1 MDDSRDFDLD
11 QMMDR
16 IRSNV
21 HDQRRQE
28 EAGPAPSNERPVADY
43 AEQQRDISTLH
54 AAYDISGSPMKL
66 DRKVLGRVLK
76 RAVSFVNELLWP
88 TLRRQSE
95 YNAANTRLTDFL
107 KRQAEWLAPDYVE
120 FRDQTKRTLA
130 ADRAQ
135 FKAQLEAAYQ
145 RFAKLHTDDSAMRGQ
160 ALSELAQRVGAGERL
175 DRDYQR
181 QLQTLEMLE
190 RRGAELRQQLDSY
203 SGAMRELVQR
213 VEALAQQ
220 HQLLEQHERRL
231 DALDSGQ
238 AQFTQSFEA
247 MRQAQAKNE
256 SQAHNRDQEL
266 QAMRMR
272 LSRAERRLRQ
282 IGVVDNGRA
291 VAALAEPPAPP
302 LALAE
307 IDYAGFEDL
316 LRNSE
321 TIRNKQRGYLTY
333 FTGSGPVIDVGCGRG
348 EFLELM
354 REAGIDWDWT
364 STLT

>member
-175 DRDYQR
+175 DRDY
-181 QLQTLEMLE
+181 
-190 RRGAELRQQLDSY
+190 
-203 SGAMRELVQR
+203 
-213 VEALAQQ
+213 
-220 HQLLEQHERRL
+220 
-231 DALDSGQ
+231 
-238 AQFTQSFEA
+238 
-247 MRQAQAKNE
+247 
-256 SQAHNRDQEL
+256 
-266 QAMRMR
+266 
-272 LSRAERRLRQ
+272 
-282 IGVVDNGRA
+282 
-291 VAALAEPPAPP
+291 
-302 LALAE
+302 
-307 IDYAGFEDL
+307 
-316 LRNSE
+316 
-321 TIRNKQRGYLTY
+321 
-333 FTGSGPVIDVGCGRG
+333 
-348 EFLELM
+348 
-354 REAGIDWDWT
+354 
-364 STLT
+364 